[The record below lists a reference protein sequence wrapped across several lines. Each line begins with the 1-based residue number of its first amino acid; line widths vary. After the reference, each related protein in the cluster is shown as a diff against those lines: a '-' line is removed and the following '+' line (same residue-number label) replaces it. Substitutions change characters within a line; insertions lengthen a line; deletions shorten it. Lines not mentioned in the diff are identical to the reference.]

1 MARKRSLVVDKVSSN
16 RYKFAFETED
26 GKIVAQISVARP
38 NTAPGLRR
46 GSEKKQ
52 EAFEKLKRLVRA
64 LDANI
69 TED

>member
-1 MARKRSLVVDKVSSN
+1 
-16 RYKFAFETED
+16 
-26 GKIVAQISVARP
+26 
-38 NTAPGLRR
+38 LRR